1 MQIVEVDELIE
12 ILNNDAVDS
21 LQFVERNVTALYHN
35 RAVLLSMPHILQ
47 KVTQLTQRIRELA
60 CISEDLM

>member
-1 MQIVEVDELIE
+1 MLIVEVDELIE
-12 ILNNDAVDS
+12 ILNDAVDS

-35 RAVLLSMPHILQ
+35 HAVLLSMLHILQ

-60 CISEDLM
+60 YISEDLM